1 MAARQIAHVAGSPC
15 GSIPFSP
22 TRVAVSPFSLVHDAT
37 ILVLRALQGMT
48 PRETL
53 RQKLRDKRNARTGG
67 ATTQQQVAKTAKADP
82 TTALLALGIDDPAM
96 LQLGKAIAADPQQA
110 LRALSAT
117 KKEPTTDSEDDEAIP
132 PLLE

>member
-1 MAARQIAHVAGSPC
+1 
-15 GSIPFSP
+15 
-22 TRVAVSPFSLVHDAT
+22 
-37 ILVLRALQGMT
+37 MT